1 MHEKVLLMF
10 KNHANKI
17 IILKRK
23 KIELLTNEQEEQE
36 SYEKEKEVMQK
47 IKKFVN
53 LETMTIMQVNTELL
67 QIAYVI
73 QT

>member
-1 MHEKVLLMF
+1 MF

-23 KIELLTNEQEEQE
+23 KIKLLTNEQQE
-36 SYEKEKEVMQK
+36 SYEKVKEVMQK

-53 LETMTIMQVNTELL
+53 LETMAIMQVNAELL

>member
-1 MHEKVLLMF
+1 MF

>member
-23 KIELLTNEQEEQE
+23 KIKLLTNEQQE
-36 SYEKEKEVMQK
+36 SYEKVKEVMQK

-53 LETMTIMQVNTELL
+53 LETMAIMQVNAELL

>member
-23 KIELLTNEQEEQE
+23 KIKLLTNEQQE
-36 SYEKEKEVMQK
+36 SCEKVKEVMQK
-47 IKKFVN
+47 RKKFVN
-53 LETMTIMQVNTELL
+53 LETMAIMQVNTELL
-67 QIAYVI
+67 QIEYVI

>member
-23 KIELLTNEQEEQE
+23 KIELLTNEQQE

>member
-1 MHEKVLLMF
+1 MF

-23 KIELLTNEQEEQE
+23 KIELLTNEQQE

-47 IKKFVN
+47 IKN
-53 LETMTIMQVNTELL
+53 SLIWRL
-67 QIAYVI
+67 
-73 QT
+73 

>member
-23 KIELLTNEQEEQE
+23 KIKLLTNEQQE
-36 SYEKEKEVMQK
+36 SCEKVKEVMQK
-47 IKKFVN
+47 RKKFVN
-53 LETMTIMQVNTELL
+53 LETMAIMQVNTELL

>member
-23 KIELLTNEQEEQE
+23 KIKLLTNEQQE
-36 SYEKEKEVMQK
+36 SCEKVKEVMQK
-47 IKKFVN
+47 RKKFVN
-53 LETMTIMQVNTELL
+53 LETMAIMQVNAELL

>member
-1 MHEKVLLMF
+1 MF

-23 KIELLTNEQEEQE
+23 KIKLLTNEQQE
-36 SYEKEKEVMQK
+36 SCEKVKEVMQK
-47 IKKFVN
+47 RKKFVN
-53 LETMTIMQVNTELL
+53 LETMAIMQVNTELL

>member
-23 KIELLTNEQEEQE
+23 KIELLTNEQQE

-67 QIAYVI
+67 QITYVI

>member
-23 KIELLTNEQEEQE
+23 KIKLLTNEQQE
-36 SYEKEKEVMQK
+36 SCEKVKEVMQK
-47 IKKFVN
+47 RKKFVN
-53 LETMTIMQVNTELL
+53 LETIAIMQVNTELL

>member
-1 MHEKVLLMF
+1 MF

-23 KIELLTNEQEEQE
+23 KIELLTNEQQE

-53 LETMTIMQVNTELL
+53 LETMAIMQVNAELL

>member
-1 MHEKVLLMF
+1 MF

-23 KIELLTNEQEEQE
+23 KIKLLTNEQQE
-36 SYEKEKEVMQK
+36 SREKVKEVMQK
-47 IKKFVN
+47 RKKFVN
-53 LETMTIMQVNTELL
+53 LETMAIMQVNTELL

>member
-1 MHEKVLLMF
+1 MF

-23 KIELLTNEQEEQE
+23 KIELLTNEQQE